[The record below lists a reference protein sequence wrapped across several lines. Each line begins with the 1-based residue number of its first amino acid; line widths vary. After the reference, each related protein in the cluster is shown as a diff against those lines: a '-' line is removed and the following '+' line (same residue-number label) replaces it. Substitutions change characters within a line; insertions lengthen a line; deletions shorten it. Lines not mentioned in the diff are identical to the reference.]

1 MKKPLQTFLKT
12 SIISLLVVIQMGTMI
27 LYQNVAVTA
36 QEEGLEKTQDQEATS
51 ATTTSLKERIEKV
64 VEEKEGKNNSTN
76 GETKY
81 NPRAIVGIIERVS
94 ESAITISNN
103 SGSIIIPITNEVEL
117 TKDNKSFEVNNIE
130 IGNSIITLGLQAG
143 ETFTPIK
150 IIIEDNRILPRPQ
163 VVAIGAVKEV
173 SKNSLTL
180 ESRLNNSTFTFSLD
194 KDTQIFDAE
203 DDEISTLSLFED
215 VQVVVAGYVST
226 ENDDEQSNT
235 AQVIKALVNLD

>member
-1 MKKPLQTFLKT
+1 MDNKFTPVIGKDV
-12 SIISLLVVIQMGTMI
+12 IESLTIGMYEDSRFIFREYIQNSADQI
-27 LYQNVAVTA
+27 DKAVR
-36 QEEGLEKTQDQEATS
+36 EGLLEKNQ
-51 ATTTSLKERIEKV
+51 
-64 VEEKEGKNNSTN
+64 
-76 GETKY
+76 GE
-81 NPRAIVGIIERVS
+81 IHIIIEAEKR
-94 ESAITISNN
+94 
-103 SGSIIIPITNEVEL
+103 
-117 TKDNKSFEVNNIE
+117 
-130 IGNSIITLGLQAG
+130 
-143 ETFTPIK
+143 K